1 MNRSKSLA
9 AVALTVLFLAACSS
23 GGIGDILGGGT
34 PNQSQELRG
43 TVEAVDTST
52 RSIYLTNV
60 SGYQSMLSSGGSSGA
75 VRVYYDADTTV
86 SFNGQSYRPEDLERG
101 DEVSVRVE
109 ESNNRLTADTM
120 TVLRDSSSGTNT
132 GGSYPSYGTTLMGT
146 VAYVDASR
154 RTIEIDRTSG
164 ANVIVEFETN
174 TPVYFNNQTYRPAD
188 LERGDEVEIRYSDL
202 GSNRV
207 MARDI
212 TVTRNV
218 SGGTFGGGG
227 SSTQASTVRGTVRH
241 HDTSRRTIEIDS
253 ASWISGFNSGAGTG
267 TRYVISY
274 DTNARVD
281 VSGTLQ
287 PVSGL
292 EQGDVIEVQVSNPTS
307 STLYAQR
314 IFLVR
319 DVRR

>member
-1 MNRSKSLA
+1 MNRSKSLM

-23 GGIGDILGGGT
+23 GGIGDILGGGGSAS
-34 PNQSQELRG
+34 NQELRG

-60 SGYQSMLSSGGSSGA
+60 SGLQSMLSSGGSSSGA
-75 VRVYYDADTTV
+75 VRVYYDSNTTV

-101 DEVSVRVE
+101 DEVAVRVE
-109 ESNNRLTADTM
+109 ESGNTLTAESM
-120 TVLRDSSSGTNT
+120 TVLRDSSSGTTT
-132 GGSYPSYGTTLMGT
+132 GGSLPSYGSTIFGK

-164 ANVIVEFETN
+164 ANVIVEFDTN
-174 TPVYFNNQTYRPAD
+174 TPVYYNNQTYRPGD
-188 LERGDEVEIRYSDL
+188 LERGDEVEIRYRDL

-207 MARDI
+207 LAQDI

-218 SGGTFGGGG
+218 SGGTFGG
-227 SSTQASTVRGTVRH
+227 SSTQTSTVRGTVRYV
-241 HDTSRRTIEIDS
+241 DTARRTIEIES
-253 ASWISGFNSGAGTG
+253 ASWISGFNSGAGSSN
-267 TRYVISY
+267 RYVIQY
-274 DTNARVD
+274 DTYTQID

-287 PVSGL
+287 PITGL
-292 EQGDVIEVQVSNPTS
+292 EPGDVIEAQVTNTS
-307 STLYAQR
+307 GSTLQAQR
-314 IFLVR
+314 LFLVR